1 MEDKINRMLEKQ
13 PQHWKTQL
21 AVLIGIIA
29 LLGWSGSAIEF
40 RGISARG
47 PAMALGILNGLIHP
61 DTEILF
67 SLTVDGVPYLILETL
82 AIAFLGTIIGT
93 IIAAPLAFLTAR
105 NVTPKPVHYTMLVVV
120 MLIRTFPSFIY
131 GLMFIRI
138 TGPGAFAGVLTMSLS
153 SVGMLTKRN
162 AEVVEDIDRGVLES
176 LGAAGCTGFQKIRY
190 GILPQLYSNF
200 VSNMIYRFDINMKN
214 ASVLGLVG
222 AGGIGAPLIFNMN
235 SYRWNAVG
243 SLLIGLVVMVLLF
256 EYISTRIR
264 IKLARG
270 F

>member
-1 MEDKINRMLEKQ
+1 MENRISLMLEKQ
-13 PQHWKTQL
+13 PKLWKTQL
-21 AVLIGIIA
+21 AVLIAVVA
-29 LLGWSGSAIEF
+29 LLGWSGSVIQF
-40 RGISARG
+40 RGISSRG
-47 PAMALGILNGLIHP
+47 PAMALGILKGLLHP
-61 DTEILF
+61 DTGILF
-67 SLTVDGVPYLILETL
+67 GLTVDGVPYLIVETL
-82 AIAFLGTIIGT
+82 AIAFLGTVIGT
-93 IIAAPLAFLTAR
+93 IIATPLSFLTAR
-105 NVTPKPVHYTMLVVV
+105 NIAPKPVHYIMLVVV
-120 MLIRTFPSFIY
+120 MLIRTFPAFIY
-131 GLMFIRI
+131 GLMFIRV
-138 TGPGAFAGVLTMSLS
+138 TGPGPFAGVLTMSLS

-176 LGAAGCTGFQKIRY
+176 LDAAGCTGFQKIRY

-214 ASVLGLVG
+214 ASILGLVG

-243 SLLIGLVVMVLLF
+243 ALLIGLVIIVLII

-264 IKLARG
+264 VKLARG

>member
-1 MEDKINRMLEKQ
+1 MESKFNAMLEKQ
-13 PQHWKTQL
+13 PKIWKTQL

-29 LLGWSGSAIEF
+29 LLGWSGSAIDF
-40 RGISARG
+40 RGVSERG
-47 PAMALGILNGLIHP
+47 PAMALGILKGLVNP
-61 DTEILF
+61 DTSILF
-67 SLTVDGVPYLILETL
+67 GLSVDGVPYLIMETL
-82 AIAFLGTIIGT
+82 AIAFMGTIIGA
-93 IIAAPLAFLTAR
+93 IIAIPFAFLTAR
-105 NVTPKPVHYTMLVVV
+105 NITPKPIHYAMLVLV

-131 GLMFIRI
+131 GLMFIRV
-138 TGPGAFAGVLTMSLS
+138 TGPGPFAGVLTMSLS

-176 LGAAGCTGFQKIRY
+176 LDAAGCTSFQKIRY

-200 VSNMIYRFDINMKN
+200 VSNMIYRFDINMKS

-235 SYRWNAVG
+235 SYKWSAVG
-243 SLLIGLVVMVLLF
+243 ALLIGLIIMVLII

-264 IKLARG
+264 VKLARG
-270 F
+270 